1 MQWLAKFGLLLL
13 LAWNSYQA
21 DFNWTPQSPLSRED
35 ISKEWNPHVI
45 NNASCPKFVLA
56 SLGGGGLG
64 DQLEHYLY
72 YMYLAKLLDA
82 TLVVDGFVSG
92 NNLAGGLHS
101 GSNEYGWIAEHLFGI
116 SMKFNAT
123 YVRSVYQ
130 PATISLKYDDVTT
143 AKSKEIAGGPTAS
156 SVLLPCN
163 HMASSS
169 IYDCG
174 GWCFLT
180 RPFVGFTE
188 IGWMLRQN
196 QGYEKCRRHYA
207 ESNVTASTSATDSN
221 SEVVKVV
228 CLAHP
233 LMTDHSEHTLLSHIT
248 STHPLITPLQCR
260 QLGMM
265 SCRHVMSCLPSL
277 LRLLD
282 SLQDHSRC
290 T

>member
-1 MQWLAKFGLLLL
+1 MIWLFKIGVLLL
-13 LAWNSYQA
+13 LACQSHQA
-21 DFNWTPQSPLSRED
+21 DFNWTPQSPISRED
-35 ISKEWNPHVI
+35 VKEWNPHII

-116 SMKFNAT
+116 NMKFNAT
-123 YVRSVYQ
+123 YVRALYQ
-130 PATISLKYDDVTT
+130 PAAISLKYDDVTA
-143 AKSKEIAGGPTAS
+143 AKAKEITGGPSAS
-156 SVLLPCN
+156 SLLLPCN
-163 HMASSS
+163 TMASSS

-188 IGWMLRQN
+188 IGWMVRQN
-196 QGYEKCRRHYA
+196 QGYEKCRRHSL
-207 ESNVTASTSATDSN
+207 ESNGTAGSSASAIESN
-221 SEVVKVV
+221 SEAVKVV
-228 CLAHP
+228 CLTQPSHDRP
-233 LMTDHSEHTLLSHIT
+233 LTTYHLIANLAQHTSSLYLL
-248 STHPLITPLQCR
+248 L
-260 QLGMM
+260 
-265 SCRHVMSCLPSL
+265 
-277 LRLLD
+277 
-282 SLQDHSRC
+282 
-290 T
+290 